1 MACPYAVSAVRLLDG
16 LVSSTSSTGASQ
28 ASYPLGKMKTP
39 ERTPRTLGVDAETLR
54 RWRSRGLLRAREL
67 QNDQLRPGCEDA
79 APVVTI
85 GAAPVMVSGSD
96 DLVAVRARP
105 VD

>member
-1 MACPYAVSAVRLLDG
+1 MTAP
-16 LVSSTSSTGASQ
+16 Q
-28 ASYPLGKMKTP
+28 N
-39 ERTPRTLGVDAETLR
+39 TPRTLGVDAETVS

-67 QNDQLRPGCEDA
+67 RSDQLRSGCEDA
-79 APVVTI
+79 TPVVAI
-85 GAAPVMVSGSD
+85 SAAPVMVCGSD

>member
-1 MACPYAVSAVRLLDG
+1 MN
-16 LVSSTSSTGASQ
+16 
-28 ASYPLGKMKTP
+28 TP
-39 ERTPRTLGVDAETLR
+39 ERTTRTLGVDAETLR

-67 QNDQLRPGCEDA
+67 HSDQLRPGCEDA
-79 APVVTI
+79 APVVAI